1 MYRIALIITLVFS
14 LSLLFIQEITAQRY
28 LPGQKGVQV
37 TVSAVDGFH
46 LSKGDKQ
53 AFAFGIGMA
62 TYNKSGN
69 RWILAGEYL
78 QKQFEYSGQY
88 IPVSQFTGEIGYY
101 KQMFSDHSKT
111 FFVSVGASAMS
122 GYETVNRGKNL
133 LDDGAE
139 LTNKDK
145 FLYGGAIGM
154 ETETFLTDRL
164 VLLLHARER
173 ILFGSTVS
181 KFRFQYGLGV
191 KFIIN

>member
-1 MYRIALIITLVFS
+1 MNRIVFIIILPFL
-14 LSLLFIQEITAQRY
+14 LSLLIVEKAFAQRY
-28 LPGQKGVQV
+28 LPGQKGIQV
-37 TVSAVDGFH
+37 TASAIDGFH

-69 RWILAGEYL
+69 RWIFGAEYL
-78 QKQFEYSGQY
+78 QKQFEYSSQY
-88 IPVSQFTGEIGYY
+88 VPVSQFTGEIGYY
-101 KQMFSDHSKT
+101 KQMLSDYSKT

-122 GYETVNRGKNL
+122 GYETVNWGESL

-154 ETETFLTDRL
+154 EIETFLNDRL
-164 VLLLHARER
+164 VLLVHARER

-181 KFRFQYGLGV
+181 KFRFQYGLGI